1 MKKIIIALLL
11 TPLLSFSSLATDTQ
25 PVNTAGSENT
35 PNTGGNG
42 PCSHYPARCDV
53 MK

>member
-25 PVNTAGSENT
+25 PVNTASSENT
-35 PNTGGNG
+35 PNSGGNG
-42 PCSHYPARCDV
+42 PCSHTPALCSSN
-53 MK
+53 K